1 MFTKDLILHKL
12 LRIVEQLGQQV
23 TSKVCPSSE
32 PRSRLTLRC
41 LSGSSEQISAW
52 MKEKLDI
59 TGYIPQVPFLPSPS
73 LAGDGLSHDQFLHEI
88 HEAMDSRDDQD
99 CLSVSLF

>member
-1 MFTKDLILHKL
+1 
-12 LRIVEQLGQQV
+12 
-23 TSKVCPSSE
+23 
-32 PRSRLTLRC
+32 
-41 LSGSSEQISAW
+41 